1 MRPQQIQLQ
10 LTDLFRCDP
19 HVAQLTYAGIHCV
32 GHAIP
37 GEQVFHNRPCPFDGL
52 TRKALQQ
59 HRALFVYNRAEF
71 FEVEV
76 VSVDSDRLHRDHVFV
91 GVLPR
96 NLYQAA
102 LAASGKRVSVSGEA
116 YRRLIGAGKSGHQ
129 YRSRGDV
136 TQLPITNR
144 PYSPTAPLNTLRYF
158 SGSERLLK
166 VESVTIC
173 VVSPSASSV
182 WSLARRISYPN

>member
-19 HVAQLTYAGIHCV
+19 HVAQLTNAGIHGV

-37 GEQVFHNRPCPFDGL
+37 GQQIFHNRTCSFDRFP
-52 TRKALQQ
+52 RKALQQ

-76 VSVDSDRLHRDHVFV
+76 VPVDSDRLHRNHVFV
-91 GVLPR
+91 GVFPR

-116 YRRLIGAGKSGHQ
+116 CRRLIGAGKSGHSTENVETSPN
-129 YRSRGDV
+129 YR
-136 TQLPITNR
+136 LPIALTL
-144 PYSPTAPLNTLRYF
+144 PPL
-158 SGSERLLK
+158 
-166 VESVTIC
+166 
-173 VVSPSASSV
+173 P
-182 WSLARRISYPN
+182 